1 MAKGQGISINMII
14 VAAVALIVLVV
25 LSVIFLGRFGIFS
38 SKTVDCETQGGS
50 CVVGACPAG
59 QKDYVVWVCPK
70 TAAGASQA
78 CCIPG

>member
-38 SKTVDCETQGGS
+38 SKTADCETQGGQ
-50 CVVGACPAG
+50 CVVGACPTG
-59 QKDYVVWVCPK
+59 QRDYAIWTCPK
-70 TAAGASQA
+70 TASGASQS
-78 CCIPG
+78 CCIVG

>member
-38 SKTVDCETQGGS
+38 AKTADCESQGGQ
-50 CVVGACPAG
+50 CVVGACPTG
-59 QKDYVVWVCPK
+59 YHSYNVLVCPK
-70 TAAGASQA
+70 TGAGASQT
-78 CCIPG
+78 CCIVG